1 MPDSS
6 TIRAAAIQMHPQFG
20 DCAGNLRRA
29 EDLIKAHPADLYV
42 LPELFNTGYLFCGR
56 QEVEEYAE
64 AYPDGQTARFL
75 ADLSGDTRSV
85 IVGGFAE
92 RSREGRIYNAAAIG
106 DRGRLL
112 ACYRKIH
119 LFDQEWDWFDSGNR
133 PPAVIASSAGRLG
146 PMICFDW
153 IFPET
158 ARCLALAGA
167 QILVHAANL
176 VMPYCQDAMFTRC
189 VENRLFGITANR
201 IGTDSRGGQQL
212 TFTGG
217 SQITGHA
224 GERLAKASTDREEVL
239 VTEIDP
245 GLADDKYINPAN
257 HLFRDRRPGFYSR
270 LWS

>member
-1 MPDSS
+1 MSESAP
-6 TIRAAAIQMHPQFG
+6 IRVAAIQMKPRFG
-20 DCAGNLRRA
+20 GCADNLRRA
-29 EDLIKAHPADLYV
+29 EALIKAHPADLYV
-42 LPELFNTGYLFCGR
+42 LPELFNTGYLFADR
-56 QEVEEYAE
+56 QEVEQYAE
-64 AYPDGQTARFL
+64 AYPGGQTARFL
-75 ADLSGDTRSV
+75 ADLSHETQSV
-85 IVGGFAE
+85 IAGGFAE
-92 RSREGRIYNAAAIG
+92 RSPAGRIYNAAAIA
-106 DRGRLL
+106 DRGCLL

-119 LFDQEWDWFDSGNR
+119 LFDLEWDWFDSGDR
-133 PPAVIASSAGRLG
+133 PPAVVASSAGRLG

-158 ARCLALAGA
+158 ARCLALGGA

-189 VENRLFGITANR
+189 VENRLFAVTANR
-201 IGTDSRGGQQL
+201 IGTDERGGRKL

-239 VTEIDP
+239 LAEIAP
-245 GLADDKYINPAN
+245 ALADDKHINPAN
-257 HLFRDRRPGFYSR
+257 HLFRDRRPGFYGK